1 MVPLQKLL
9 GKEDRF
15 FDLFEASAQQARDSV
30 SAFRDFVA
38 APESA
43 RALDAFATPR
53 RKEKA
58 ITMQI
63 NEALCTSFVS
73 SMEAADI
80 EALSSRIYKV
90 PKTVEKIAERILLA
104 PQHLKG
110 VDLIPQVT
118 MMEKATDTLLQMVRE
133 LRKGMTK
140 TRVKELNEQL
150 QSVESEAD
158 KAVTEQ
164 LRGLYNAQDNPG
176 RVAFQKDIFELLEK
190 VTDRCRDA
198 GNVINQIVL
207 KSS

>member
-15 FDLFEASAQQARDSV
+15 FDLFEASAEQARQSV
-30 SAFRDFVA
+30 RAFREFLARPEA
-38 APESA
+38 ARTLEE
-43 RALDAFATPR
+43 FAVSR
-53 RKEKA
+53 RKDKA
-58 ITMQI
+58 ITAQI
-63 NEALCTSFVS
+63 SEALCTSFIS

-104 PQHLKG
+104 PQHLGG
-110 VDLIPQVT
+110 VDLAPLVT
-118 MMEKATDTLLQMVRE
+118 MLEKATDALLQMVRE

-140 TRVKELNEQL
+140 ARVHELNEQL
-150 QSVESEAD
+150 QSVEGEAD
-158 KAVTEQ
+158 KAVTEL
-164 LRGLYNAQDNPG
+164 LRGLYNAHDNPG

-198 GNVINQIVL
+198 GNVITQMVL